1 LSYPAESLHAR
12 SEFLPQPASIAARL
26 RAIVL
31 EWQRRTRG
39 RHELARLTHREL
51 RDLGYSTC
59 DVKAETDKPFW
70 SP

>member
-1 LSYPAESLHAR
+1 LHAR
-12 SEFLPQPASIAARL
+12 PKFLPQPAAIAARL

-39 RHELARLTHREL
+39 RRELARLTHREL

-59 DVKAETDKPFW
+59 DVSAETRKPFW
-70 SP
+70 TP